1 MKTYKNTQEL
11 LKDVK
16 EGDYLLIKGKYTP
29 EFGKGLIVHILKNNK
44 FNVIDKYNAVFL
56 QNQSGLSGIYS
67 DLSGIYSDMDVKP
80 ARESDII
87 WIDYAESYKKN
98 YDTVRKRESIGH
110 VVSSVC
116 KTDIINKNR
125 DFYSI
130 I

>member
-16 EGDYLLIKGKYTP
+16 EGDYLLIKGQYTP

-67 DLSGIYSDMDVKP
+67 DMDVKP

-87 WIDYAESYKKN
+87 WIDYAENLKIN

-110 VVSSVC
+110 VLISGVC
-116 KTDIINKNR
+116 KTDIINTDKN
-125 DFYSI
+125 FYSI